1 MISKPFVTTTNPS
14 STNSRSS
21 RAIAAKKVLEVGYG
35 AATDFIQW
43 ARAGARLTGIDLTP
57 EAFEHARHRLEI
69 YGLPQPE
76 DFRVGDAEKLPF
88 ESNTF
93 DLGYSFGVLHHTPDT
108 IKAIGEVARVVK
120 PGGEIK
126 IMIYNR
132 RSIYAY
138 NTWVKNALLKGRP
151 FKSVAWALWN
161 HMESA
166 GTKSYTRAEI
176 AGIFSKLPVE
186 RVTCKTEI
194 TAADY
199 LSSSAFAPL
208 NLFYHFLVRLAGER
222 YPWLAS
228 EFHVRTGPPEKR
240 SRTRPQKSRAQ
251 RNRFHRKPTRI
262 FPLHFGHQKG
272 LVLSNRD
279 IRSECS
285 FFLHV
290 LARFPTAGHQ
300 IDFAA
305 INQLLELALATH
317 RRSYQRR

>member
-1 MISKPFVTTTNPS
+1 VEDLTAIQTAPDEALKGEVRDFWNKQSCDTDRTSLPKFSKEYFDDIEAFRYYDQPFIHQFAQF
-14 STNSRSS
+14 SRY
-21 RAIAAKKVLEVGYG
+21 RGKKVLEVGYG

-208 NLFYHFLVRLAGER
+208 NLFYHFLIRLAGER

-228 EFHVRTGPPEKR
+228 EFHVRTGPVEKR
-240 SRTRPQKSRAQ
+240 IEHAR
-251 RNRFHRKPTRI
+251 RNRAPNEIVFTGNPLGFFHCI
-262 FPLHFGHQKG
+262 
-272 LVLSNRD
+272 S
-279 IRSECS
+279 
-285 FFLHV
+285 
-290 LARFPTAGHQ
+290 
-300 IDFAA
+300 
-305 INQLLELALATH
+305 ATKKA
-317 RRSYQRR
+317 